1 MSGPDLFPTQEIGS
15 LARPLW
21 QLQGQRGAPLTPAAR
36 AEFERWNERL
46 HFADP
51 ADPKVV
57 GFLTGDGATT
67 PAAWVRD
74 RGAEFG
80 LRFLETAGLTRVYDG
95 ESRRV
100 EMYEHAVRQMGGFQ
114 LLGHVRSFDNK
125 YYLKAAVT
133 DEVRLER
140 PYDLEEF
147 AFVRDRARAIPK
159 LPVTGPYT
167 IVDWSFNEYYLRR
180 QSGWMGRQARQRA
193 RREFVVDVARKA
205 IRPTLA
211 AMIDLGCRVIQI
223 DEPAAGTHPQEAD
236 LVVEGFNAA
245 TEGLDA
251 EFSMHICF
259 SDYRSLFPA
268 LLEAKRCHQWAWEFA
283 NRDTEDHDA
292 YAMLSLLREYGDS
305 RQVGLGVLDV
315 HRDVIETPEVVQDR
329 IERAARVLGDPS
341 RIWVNPDCGLRT
353 RSLEVAYQK
362 LVNMVEGARRARLAR
377 AGSGA
382 HRS

>member
-1 MSGPDLFPTQEIGS
+1 MSGAELFPTQEIGS

-21 QLQGQRGAPLTPAAR
+21 QLQGQRALPLAPAAR
-36 AEFERWNERL
+36 AEFEQWNQRVR
-46 HFADP
+46 FADP
-51 ADPKVV
+51 TDPQVV
-57 GFLTGDGATT
+57 AFLSGASPGPG
-67 PAAWVRD
+67 PAQVRD
-74 RGAEFG
+74 WGAAFAI
-80 LRFLETAGLTRVYDG
+80 RFLETAGLTRVYDG
-95 ESRRV
+95 EARRV

-133 DEVRLER
+133 GEVRLER

-147 AFVRDRARAIPK
+147 TFVRDHAHAVPK

-180 QSGWMGRQARQRA
+180 QSGWMGRDARQRA

-205 IRPTLA
+205 IRPTLV
-211 AMIDLGCRVIQI
+211 AMIERGCRVIQI

-236 LVVEGFNAA
+236 LVAEGFNAA

-251 EFSMHICF
+251 EFTMHICF

-268 LLEAKRCHQWAWEFA
+268 LLEAKKCRQWAWEFA

-292 YAMLSLLREYGDS
+292 YAMLSLLREFGDT

-315 HRDVIETPEVVQDR
+315 HRDAVESPETVQDR

-353 RSLEVAYQK
+353 RSLEVAYAK
-362 LVNMVEGARRARLAR
+362 LRNMVEGARRARLAR
-377 AGSGA
+377 AGHGGA
-382 HRS
+382 SS

>member
-1 MSGPDLFPTQEIGS
+1 VSAVELFPTQEIGS

-21 QLQGQRGAPLTPAAR
+21 QLQGQRSAPLSPAAR

-46 HFADP
+46 QFADP
-51 ADPKVV
+51 ADPKVR
-57 GFLTGDGATT
+57 GFLEGSAGAVS
-67 PAAWVRD
+67 AALVRD
-74 RGAEFG
+74 WGAQFAI
-80 LRFLETAGLTRVYDG
+80 RYLESAGLTRVYDG
-95 ESRRV
+95 EARRV
-100 EMYEHAVRQMGGFQ
+100 EMYEHAVRQMGGFE

-125 YYLKAAVT
+125 YYLKGAVT
-133 DEVRLER
+133 SEVRLER

-147 AFVRDRARAIPK
+147 TFVKEHTHATPK

-180 QSGWMGRQARQRA
+180 QAGWMGREARQRA

-211 AMIDLGCRVIQI
+211 AMIERGCRVIQV

-268 LLEAKRCHQWAWEFA
+268 LLEAKRCRQWAWEFA

-292 YAMLSLLREYGDS
+292 YAMLSLLREFGDS

-315 HRDVIETPEVVQDR
+315 HRDAVETPEKVQDR
-329 IERAARVLGDPS
+329 IERAAKVLGDPS

-362 LVNMVEGARRARLAR
+362 LQSMVEGARRARVAH
-377 AGSGA
+377 SGA
-382 HRS
+382 A